1 MNWFRRKSTTQA
13 RTIVVPDVTHTPPR
27 PIALTITG
35 EEYFALRDLAS
46 RVEDAMSDT
55 AGMAGPDALWTHY
68 RIRAALNTLVRI
80 DLLKTVPEVT
90 R

>member
-1 MNWFRRKSTTQA
+1 MNWFRRSNNTPTLAISTPQPA
-13 RTIVVPDVTHTPPR
+13 
-27 PIALTITG
+27 PIAFTITG

>member
-1 MNWFRRKSTTQA
+1 MNWFRRSNNTPTLAISTPQPA
-13 RTIVVPDVTHTPPR
+13 
-27 PIALTITG
+27 PIAFAITG